1 MIYKEMIR
9 MIFLQST
16 SNDRF
21 DIELWYAIDIS
32 R

>member
-21 DIELWYAIDIS
+21 DIEL
-32 R
+32 